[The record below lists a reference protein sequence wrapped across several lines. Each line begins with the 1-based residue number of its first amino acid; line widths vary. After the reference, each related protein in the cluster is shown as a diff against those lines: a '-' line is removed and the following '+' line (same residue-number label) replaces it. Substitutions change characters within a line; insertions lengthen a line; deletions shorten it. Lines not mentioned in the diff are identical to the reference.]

1 MTTKE
6 EPKKGSLIQR
16 FWSTM
21 EHKERRSFWLMS
33 GINIFFFLVMSIFA
47 GAAIITTASFFV
59 VVEAAIVGYYLW
71 AHRFPRKT
79 KAREW
84 IDAIG
89 FAVVAA
95 TLIRTFFI
103 EAYTI
108 PTSSMEKSLLVGD
121 FLFVSKVNYG
131 ARAPM
136 TPISFPFAHNTM
148 PFIGTKSY
156 TEWFTMPFFR
166 LPGLQKIK
174 NNDVVVFN
182 YPYESGRPVDKKE
195 NYIKRCLAIA
205 GDTITIVNQQVFIN
219 GVAAENPPKMQYK
232 YYVKTDGTGF
242 GQKLLRDLDI
252 TEGGALS
259 DKGDFEIF
267 LTQDSRERMRKQ
279 SNVIAVD
286 STVQAPGVYANYIF
300 PHRES
305 LAWNV
310 DNFGPLYVPKKGDV
324 ITLDTINYWIYEKA
338 IKEYENHPTFE
349 MRGNRFFMDGKEIT
363 SYTFTYNYYFMMG
376 DNRHNSADSRFWGFV
391 PENHIVGKALFI
403 WMSWDTNGQGL
414 SKVRW
419 NRLFRGI
426 H

>member
-47 GAAIITTASFFV
+47 GAGILITLPFFIIIEVT
-59 VVEAAIVGYYLW
+59 IIGYYLF

-79 KAREW
+79 KSREW

-108 PTSSMEKSLLVGD
+108 PTGSMEKSLLIGD

-136 TPISFPFAHNTM
+136 TPISFPFAHNTL
-148 PFIGTKSY
+148 PKTNLPSY
-156 TEWFTMPFFR
+156 VEWFSMPFFR

-182 YPYESGRPVDKKE
+182 YPNEEGRPVDKKE

-205 GDTITIVNQQVFIN
+205 GDTITIINQQVFIN
-219 GVAAENPPKMQYK
+219 GVAAENPPKMQFK
-232 YYVKTDGTGF
+232 YYVKTDGTSFSEKVIRG
-242 GQKLLRDLDI
+242 LDI
-252 TEGGALS
+252 TEGGPVS
-259 DKGDFEIF
+259 NQGDFEIP
-267 LTQDSRERMRKQ
+267 LTKDSREVMRKQ
-279 SNVIAVD
+279 YNVLQVD
-286 STVQAPGVYANYIF
+286 SAVQPAGSYANYIF

-305 LAWNV
+305 LTWNV
-310 DNFGPLYVPKKGDV
+310 DNFGPLYVPKRGDV
-324 ITLDTINYWIYEKA
+324 ISLDTINYWIYERA
-338 IKEYENHPTFE
+338 IKVYEHNPTFE
-349 MRGNRFFMDGKEIT
+349 MRGNRFYMDGKEIT
-363 SYTFTYNYYFMMG
+363 SYTFKFDYYFMMG

-391 PENHIVGKALFI
+391 PEDHIVGKALFI
-403 WMSWDTNGQGL
+403 WMSWDSNGQGM